1 MNARRAAPLRFAM
14 HVTVA
19 MCTYNGGRYLGEQL
33 KSLAVQTRLPDELV
47 VCDDCSS
54 DETQSILEH
63 FAARARFPV
72 RLHFN
77 KTNLGSN
84 KNFEQVISLCVSDV
98 IALCDQDDIWH
109 TEKLALM
116 EAVLAAQPEVG
127 LVFTNGEVVD
137 ENSQSANFTL
147 WEGFGFESRSQ
158 ARVRAGQAFE
168 ALLRRPSVTG
178 AAMAFRTRFSRLVLP
193 IPDDVGFCHDEWIAL
208 LIAGNAKLAM
218 VDKPMIKYRRHPG
231 QQVGISQP
239 ARAPAQS
246 RVEQVWK
253 AIERKN
259 SFSSEINRL
268 LAVEDRLVSRRDA
281 FPCENAHRIVQNR
294 MSHMEARASIPG
306 QGLKSVP
313 RVLRELSTLRYHRY
327 SRGLQ
332 SAVKDL
338 WYIKSNGAQ
347 ST

>member
-1 MNARRAAPLRFAM
+1 ME
-14 HVTVA
+14 TSVA
-19 MCTYNGGRYLGEQL
+19 MCTYNGARYLPEQL
-33 KSLAVQTRLPDELV
+33 QSLVAQTRAPDELV
-47 VCDDCSS
+47 ICDDGSS
-54 DETQSILEH
+54 DETRHILEH
-63 FAARARFPV
+63 FAAGAPFPV

-84 KNFEQVISLCVSDV
+84 KNFEQAISLCVGDV

-116 EAVLAAQPEVG
+116 EAVLAVQPEVG

-137 ENSQSANFTL
+137 ENSQLANFTL

-168 ALLRRPSVTG
+168 ALIGRASVTG

-193 IPDDVGFCHDEWIAL
+193 IPDDVGFVHDEWIAL
-208 LIAGNAKLAM
+208 LIAANAKLAM
-218 VDKPMIKYRRHPG
+218 VDKPMIKYRRHPR

-239 ARAPAQS
+239 ALGPAQS
-246 RVEQVWK
+246 RVEQVRK

-259 SFSSEINRL
+259 PFSSEINRL
-268 LAVEDRLVSRRDA
+268 LAIEDRLVSRRDA
-281 FPCENAHRIVQNR
+281 FPCENAYRIVQDR
-294 MSHMEARASIPG
+294 MSHLEARASIPG
-306 QGLKSVP
+306 QGLKAVP
-313 RVLRELSTLRYHRY
+313 CVLRELLTLRYHRY
-327 SRGLQ
+327 SRGLH
-332 SAVKDL
+332 SAAKDL
-338 WYIKSNGAQ
+338 WYIRSNSAQ